1 LIGRAPTPYA
11 YIGVLQASALLP
23 FSTSATIKG
32 TDLSGAATV
41 DDVLDFQKALEAGCR
56 AALAE
61 GLFYDKELQAFVR
74 DRCADQDPVRDNHL
88 GIRTIPYGLPQERLA
103 QEAVEAE
110 IKAAPRGT
118 WATLQRSYERD
129 GQEHVFYNVAFS
141 DGLGEIAV
149 GGKHD
154 NLSAP
159 PTFEAVYDRVL
170 GYEIYLARQR
180 VQAADRLATN
190 REAIESG
197 RVHVG
202 AVFKDV
208 KVNSSAFSKAE
219 VVSVDPDKGEARIRL
234 TKRGSRKRL
243 EANVPAAG
251 LSPAPKAAPE
261 EPAPAGAPFA

>member
-1 LIGRAPTPYA
+1 
-11 YIGVLQASALLP
+11 LP
-23 FSTSATIKG
+23 FSTSAAIKG
-32 TDLSGAATV
+32 TDLSGVAAV
-41 DDVLDFQKALEAGCR
+41 DDVLNFQKALEAGCR

-74 DRCADQDPVRDNHL
+74 ELCAAQDPVHDNHL
-88 GIRTIPYGLPQERLA
+88 GIREIPYGLPQERLA
-103 QEAVEAE
+103 REAVEAE

-118 WATLQRSYERD
+118 WATLRRSYERD

-149 GGKHD
+149 GSKHD

-208 KVNSSAFSKAE
+208 KVNSIAFSKAE
-219 VVSVDPDKGEARIRL
+219 VVSLDPDKGEARVRL

-261 EPAPAGAPFA
+261 EPAPADAPSA